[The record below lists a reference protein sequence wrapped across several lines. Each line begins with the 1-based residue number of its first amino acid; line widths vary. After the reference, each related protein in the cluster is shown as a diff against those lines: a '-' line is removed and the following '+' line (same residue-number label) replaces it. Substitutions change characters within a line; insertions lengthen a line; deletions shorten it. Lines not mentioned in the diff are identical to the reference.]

1 MKTVGVTM
9 FEVLSWSYRFVYIF
23 FTAAFSLCSYLV
35 YFRDKRILSY
45 LIPLFNI
52 FLISMNFALLSYYEP
67 VDYNAIYI
75 GSGLLA
81 AYFVSRVA
89 AVKLIDIRDPLLYD
103 VVFHLLSIGLSM
115 LYRLSPDYG
124 IRQAYYALAGILAFF
139 AINIIMKKVSISP
152 ENYRLLGGAILA
164 LLILTQ
170 FFGTEINGSKNWI
183 KLNYFY
189 VQPSEFIKLLFVFF
203 LSCLLNETL
212 NLKRFLGIT
221 ASVLTV
227 VGFFALQ
234 RDLGSAFI
242 FFSVYLAILLVND
255 KKYLYTAVSACAA
268 ALGGLVSYF
277 TFSYIKYRVLAW
289 VNPWKYVA
297 GKSYQITQSLFAVAS
312 GGLIGTGLYLGNP
325 KYIPAV
331 HTDFI
336 FSAIGEET
344 GIIGAII
351 LLSVYMLL
359 TLISMD
365 TALKSDNRLYSNAA
379 LGLSSLTA
387 IQTLI
392 IVCGVLNIIP
402 ITGVT
407 LPFISYGGSSL
418 LSQFMNM
425 GLIYYLDSKRETANT
440 GVEES

>member
-1 MKTVGVTM
+1 MVGDTM
-9 FEVLSWSYRFVYIF
+9 FEVMSWTYRFVYIF
-23 FTAAFSLCSYLV
+23 LTAAFSLSCYLA
-35 YFRDKRILSY
+35 YLKGKKLLSY
-45 LIPLFNI
+45 FIPVFNVLI
-52 FLISMNFALLSYYEP
+52 ISMNFALLSYYEP

-75 GSGLLA
+75 GSGLLVL
-81 AYFVSRVA
+81 YVISRLIA
-89 AVKLIDIRDPLLYD
+89 GKLLNTGNHLILD
-103 VVFHLLSIGLSM
+103 VVFHLLSIGLSI

-124 IRQAYYALAGILAFF
+124 IRQAYFALAGIFSFF
-139 AINIIMKKVSISP
+139 AVIVIMKRIKIKSKHHI
-152 ENYRLLGGAILA
+152 LLGGTIIT
-164 LLILTQ
+164 LLLLTQ

-203 LSCLLNETL
+203 ISCLLVEAL
-212 NLKRFLGIT
+212 DLKRFFKVS
-221 ASVLTV
+221 AAVLTV
-227 VGFFALQ
+227 IAFFVLQ

-242 FFSVYLAILLVND
+242 FFSVYLAVLLVND
-255 KKYLYTAVSACAA
+255 KKYCYTAVSASAA

-289 VNPWKYVA
+289 VNPWKYIA

-336 FSAIGEET
+336 FSAICEET

-365 TALKSDNRLYSNAA
+365 TAFKADNKLYSNAA
-379 LGLSSLTA
+379 LGLASLTA

-418 LSQFMNM
+418 LSQFMNA
-425 GLIYYLDSKRETANT
+425 GLIYYIGAEIHEKQN
-440 GVEES
+440 